1 MRGRIAGVAS
11 ISYRLSPHPKYRQET
26 APNRDDKDRVRN
38 ARHPDHIDDV
48 RKALKFLDSHYGFDG
63 TFSYV
68 LVGHSVGAT
77 MGLQYVME
85 LPREKGAGRRGPF
98 PGPEPHAV
106 VGVEGLYDLPGLVKR
121 CGDGYREFI
130 AGAYGEEKEL
140 WEKMSPALLQEDW
153 LEDGRTYNRLCHLV
167 VLGWSPDDELVD
179 GGEIDAMEET
189 LRKWYFGVTKVSR
202 NLEGSHDGIVEDGE
216 AIARLLVSTVEE
228 LDKIQDHLGRPSLH
242 RAMARRRIANEE
254 ATSFTQGRF
263 VVDAPGDDEPEGATN

>member
-11 ISYRLSPHPKYRQET
+11 ISYRLSPHPKYQQER
-26 APNRDDKDRVRN
+26 APDRDDSDRVRN

-48 RKALKFLDSHYGFDG
+48 RAALKFLDTHYGFDG

-85 LPREKGAGRRGPF
+85 LPREKGRGRMGPF

-106 VGVEGLYDLPGLVKR
+106 VGVEGLYDLRGLVKR

-130 AGAYGEEKEL
+130 AGAYGEEEEL
-140 WEKMSPALLQEDW
+140 WGRMSPALFKGNW
-153 LEDGRTYNRLCHLV
+153 LEDSRTYNRLCHLV

-179 GGEIDAMEET
+179 GTEIDVMEET
-189 LRKWYFGVTKVSR
+189 LRNGYFGVTRVFR
-202 NLEGSHDGIVEDGE
+202 DLEGSHDGVVEDGE
-216 AIARLLVSTVEE
+216 AIARVLISTVEE
-228 LDKIQDHLGRPSLH
+228 LDKIQDRLGRPDLH
-242 RAMARRRIANEE
+242 RAMARRSMANGE
-254 ATSFTQGRF
+254 AASSTQGRF
-263 VVDAPGDDEPEGATN
+263 VVNTPQKGDIEEVRD